1 MTYKI
6 DARGLSCPQPV
17 VLVQKAVKGGSTDFQ
32 VIVDS
37 EVSKENVIRCVE
49 NNKLSA
55 NVSADGDTFIISVSK
70 K

>member
-1 MTYKI
+1 MSEKI

-17 VLVQKAVKGGSTDFQ
+17 VLTQKVIKSGSTDFQ
-32 VIVDS
+32 VIVDNETS
-37 EVSKENVIRCVE
+37 RENVIRCIE

-55 NVSADGDTFIISVSK
+55 VVSADGDTYVISAAK